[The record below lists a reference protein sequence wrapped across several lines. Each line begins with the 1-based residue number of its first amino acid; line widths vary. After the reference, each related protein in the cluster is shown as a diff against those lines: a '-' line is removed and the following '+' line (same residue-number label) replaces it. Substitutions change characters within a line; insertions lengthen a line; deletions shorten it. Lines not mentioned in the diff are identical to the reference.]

1 MLIRL
6 ADRQQRVTQV
16 KRRFY
21 FPESAVPR
29 GLYIRH
35 TPLVLVDAANAPPV
49 AGYRRPSIP
58 PLWLRPP
65 PRARIPRAPPVHASP
80 NEPRGLAHTARLEGP
95 STDDNADGDVEYL
108 AQASRLG
115 IYRVLRGIFV
125 TGPRSRYLHRGR
137 DKGRSCARRRPKSML
152 DRSEIRPTE

>member
-58 PLWLRPP
+58 PLCLSFLVPGRSGC
-65 PRARIPRAPPVHASP
+65 APP
-80 NEPRGLAHTARLEGP
+80 TAGP
-95 STDDNADGDVEYL
+95 HS
-108 AQASRLG
+108 
-115 IYRVLRGIFV
+115 
-125 TGPRSRYLHRGR
+125 
-137 DKGRSCARRRPKSML
+137 
-152 DRSEIRPTE
+152 